1 MQAREEEK
9 RMFITL
15 FAVIFAAL
23 LDFFIPLGSYLNT
36 QMFSTIML
44 VSGLAIFIGVCLLYT
59 LTLNPLA
66 RLDQKLIPNTMGLI
80 RHNFLL
86 HFGNL
91 ALFLFVFISLVSYPF
106 MQLIQHPYIEHWF
119 VLGWIIFFGFSLD
132 LLRSEWNHFTNFLNP
147 SYLVNQLSQKALH
160 AVQNDDN
167 EEVRMQLDH
176 LTEVALQSVEKN
188 KLGLGT
194 QAVQTFPPIMH
205 AFLGSAKSIGHS
217 IQDVEKE
224 KGKGRDESSYMNFYL
239 IPRLEMI
246 FDKALHSNVDAI
258 CRQIVMA
265 MGKIILYCAQFDL
278 SLVSF
283 PVHFLTKFGLKAQ
296 QQQVDDVAVL
306 TTSTLVE
313 TAKAILK
320 DVDVTYAELQEPFH
334 SIINGLD
341 VLAKGTFKKR
351 KDTNI
356 KVLVQPL
363 EDIKILFQ
371 TEKMAHHPDTPT
383 ILKEI
388 NGILDEYHVLA
399 EVLST
404 LPPISDA
411 EK

>member
-1 MQAREEEK
+1 ML
-9 RMFITL
+9 ITL
-15 FAVIFAAL
+15 FAVIFATL
-23 LDFFIPLGSYLNT
+23 LDYFIPSGSLLNT
-36 QMFSTIML
+36 QMFSTIMI
-44 VSGLAIFIGVCLLYT
+44 VSGLAIFLGECLLYT
-59 LTLNPLA
+59 LALNPLA
-66 RLDQKLIPNTMGLI
+66 RLDQKLIPNTMGLV
-80 RHNFLL
+80 RHNFLSHL
-86 HFGNL
+86 GNL
-91 ALFLFVFISLVSYPF
+91 VLFLFVFISLVSYPL
-106 MQLIQHPYIEHWF
+106 MQLMQQPYIEHWF
-119 VLGWIIFFGFSLD
+119 VLGWIVFFGLALD
-132 LLRSEWNHFTNFLNP
+132 LLRSEWNHFTNLLNP

-217 IQDVEKE
+217 MQDVAKE
-224 KGKGRDESSYMNFYL
+224 QGKGRDESSYMNFYL

-246 FDKALHSNVDAI
+246 FDKALHHNVEAI

-265 MGKIILYCAQFDL
+265 LGKIILYCAQFDL

-296 QQQVDDVAVL
+296 QQQVEEIAVL

-313 TAKAILK
+313 TAKAIINE
-320 DVDVTYAELQEPFH
+320 VDLTYAELQEPFH

-341 VLAKGTFKKR
+341 VLAKGAFKKR
-351 KDTNI
+351 KDRNI

-363 EDIKILFQ
+363 EDMKALFE
-371 TEKMAHHPDTPT
+371 TEKMSHHPDTPV

-388 NGILDEYHVLA
+388 NGVLEEYHVLA
-399 EVLST
+399 EVIST
-404 LPPISDA
+404 LPPISDV